1 MPCKSPS
8 KLLTQG
14 DISAV
19 SGKPLSFAGTA
30 ASHLA
35 CPQYRQYIRRIVSH
49 KHTGTHLATGGFIV
63 QFLCEKIQGQELY
76 AVLWMGQIIG
86 KPKVKGALLP
96 TLGWGKQST
105 WLAASGSPTPFAG
118 VARTHSPGRG
128 RHPQEA
134 PCRGR
139 VDPVCRF
146 EGRGGGGAPVEG
158 ISAVLGR
165 VWGGGCLGQSWRGNL
180 GHLRHPIPEEERL
193 LGPRFWALWGR
204 SILVLG

>member
-1 MPCKSPS
+1 PCKSPS

-35 CPQYRQYIRRIVSH
+35 CPQYRQHIRRIVSH

-76 AVLWMGQIIG
+76 TVLWMGQIIG

-96 TLGWGKQST
+96 TLGWGKQSI
-105 WLAASGSPTPFAG
+105 WLAASGCQTHFA
-118 VARTHSPGRG
+118 
-128 RHPQEA
+128 
-134 PCRGR
+134 
-139 VDPVCRF
+139 
-146 EGRGGGGAPVEG
+146 
-158 ISAVLGR
+158 
-165 VWGGGCLGQSWRGNL
+165 
-180 GHLRHPIPEEERL
+180 
-193 LGPRFWALWGR
+193 
-204 SILVLG
+204 